1 MNREFKAFARSCQ
14 KSPRAPQLAFF
25 LGLLQFL
32 VLWMYNNVKRASHQ
46 IQASTNENNSSF
58 LEMSIALN
66 LIPTTILSTGFLF
79 LYTTLATL
87 TICLISHLDAVF
99 LYLHKTDELAL
110 SGEPNFSITVKEILK
125 YAHNIHLRIIEYDH
139 CCK

>member
-1 MNREFKAFARSCQ
+1 MNREFRAFATSCQ
-14 KSPRAPQLAFF
+14 KSPRAPLLAFF

-32 VLWMYNNVKRASHQ
+32 VLWMYNSLKNYHK
-46 IQASTNENNSSF
+46 IQTSTKTNESSF

-79 LYTTLATL
+79 LYTTLAAL
-87 TICLISHLDAVF
+87 TICMISHLDAIF
-99 LYLHKTDELAL
+99 LYLHDTEELAL

-125 YAHNIHLRIIEYDH
+125 YAHKIHLRIIEYESDF
-139 CCK
+139 

>member
-1 MNREFKAFARSCQ
+1 MNREFKAFAKSCQ

-32 VLWMYNNVKRASHQ
+32 VLWMYNNLKRASYQ
-46 IQASTNENNSSF
+46 IQAPTKDNESSY

-66 LIPTTILSTGFLF
+66 LIPTTILTSGFLF

-87 TICLISHLDAVF
+87 TICMISHLDAIF
-99 LYLHKTDELAL
+99 LYLHNTDELAL
-110 SGEPNFSITVKEILK
+110 YGEPSFSITVKEILK
-125 YAHNIHLRIIEYDH
+125 YAHNIHLRIIEYDWV
-139 CCK
+139 KK